1 MRKIYIDDQFICHT
15 VNDGAMTAV
24 DTDFFDGKCNKFVE
38 GHRYIPSGSV
48 WIRQDGAVFQG
59 EMISPWKDYSIL
71 AAYQEQYE
79 AMALNDDVIEKA
91 AAYDILTE
99 GAYV

>member
-1 MRKIYIDDQFICHT
+1 MRKIYIDSDFKCH
-15 VNDGAMTAV
+15 VSEDPALIEIQ
-24 DTDFFDGKCNKFVE
+24 TDFFDGKCNRFIE
-38 GHRYIPSGSV
+38 GYRFIPAGES
-48 WIRQDGAVFQG
+48 WTRQDGAVFQG
-59 EMISPWKDYSIL
+59 EMISPWMDYRIL

-79 AMALNDDVIEKA
+79 SMELNAEVIEKA